1 VRIAV
6 SGTHCSG
13 KSTLVADFLKV
24 NEKFVHEPEPYEWLQ
39 EMYGET
45 FADRPT
51 VDDFYRQLEV
61 SVERLRSYPS
71 DADFIAERSP
81 VDFVA
86 YILAIADLGR
96 DGSAGGV
103 LDHAIAMARR
113 GTERLDRIAFL
124 PLPAGDRIIA
134 PESEDL
140 ELREA
145 VNARLLEV
153 FAEDEFDLLGNHVQ
167 VVEIDGT
174 PAERLRKLQA
184 FICRD
189 DRRAPKQDFNS

>member
-1 VRIAV
+1 MRIAV

-24 NEKFVHEPEPYEWLQ
+24 HEKFVHEPEPYEWLQ
-39 EMYGET
+39 ELYGET

-61 SVERLRSYPS
+61 SVERLCSYPS
-71 DADFIAERSP
+71 NADFIAERSP
-81 VDFVA
+81 IDFVA

-96 DGSAGGV
+96 GGPAGNM
-103 LDHAIAMARR
+103 LDHAVTLARR

-145 VNARLLEV
+145 TNARLIEL
-153 FAEDEFDLLGNHVQ
+153 FAEDEFDLLGNHVR
-167 VVEIDGT
+167 VVEIGGT
-174 PAERLRKLQA
+174 AIERLRTLEA
-184 FICRD
+184 YI
-189 DRRAPKQDFNS
+189 